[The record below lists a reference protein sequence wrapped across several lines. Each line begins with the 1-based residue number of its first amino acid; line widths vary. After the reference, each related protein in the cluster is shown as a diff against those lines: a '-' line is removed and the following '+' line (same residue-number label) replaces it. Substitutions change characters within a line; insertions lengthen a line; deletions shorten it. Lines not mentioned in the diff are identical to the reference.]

1 MNKKDDKK
9 TKLIQE
15 KCNTVRKEVKHECEW
30 KMEFDKFQLI
40 GLIANK

>member
-15 KCNTVRKEVKHECEW
+15 KCNTVRERAEKKKTLVGFG
-30 KMEFDKFQLI
+30 EFK
-40 GLIANK
+40 